1 MRHPQWIKFGTL
13 AVYGFLLTF
22 AAFRGDSAHAARSSV
37 AQCLDDTLEQRLVKA
52 VGPRSPYQPILSTD
66 LDFLRSEARFSE
78 GPAPQRNVAIVPP
91 HEQFRI
97 NGEVQAILELK
108 KRLIARYRN
117 RIIDVQK
124 GHGADI
130 LRAVR
135 EQFGMMLKELPET
148 APQVY
153 RREGD
158 TLVNILTNDRLSAKD
173 LATRDPRVALEK
185 LGQMVP
191 DDLIFMKKK
200 GDEYHMI
207 GGNLAFPTRWSI
219 GGAIGE
225 SISDIH
231 VRLGAN
237 PEHSAAFSTMINRVL
252 DRTLVTPDVV
262 RRNNWFLDLDPRYP
276 LPNYQTV
283 RFKEPE
289 SIGKRNYLDSVF
301 VRSERQTMRG
311 LPESKTVVFGIQPFV
326 YPLRTI
332 LKDRDVAANLVDG
345 IKVKLLPTRDN
356 PDYVGKV
363 AKYIE
368 SDLARDP
375 SSVPTQVLASEKV
388 NESSYLLRLE
398 KPAGLHLVPGEAVRV
413 TLDTPNGKATRTLSL
428 ASSPDSDFLEFAV
441 KDSESDFKQ
450 TLKSLKSGAA
460 VQLEATGTSLE
471 FKPEKPAVMI
481 AGGIGIT
488 PFRSFI
494 QHVKDRNLN
503 TPMWLFY
510 GNRNEIAFE
519 NEINNAAKEN
529 RNLDVTHVLSRPGS
543 DWKGE
548 RGRVDESFLQ
558 KTVPSLPNDA
568 IYYVV
573 ASPQMA
579 NDTRAALTK
588 LGIPENRISIEAFP
602 GYEAKPAPGEKQAF
616 DPKQVSDHQTVCYC
630 HRVTAGALR
639 EAIKSGASTLSELKD
654 QTRAATGC
662 GGCECNVMGLLQC
675 EIAK

>member
-1 MRHPQWIKFGTL
+1 MRYSPWTRFGTF
-13 AVYGFLLTF
+13 AVFGFLLTF
-22 AAFRGDSAHAARSSV
+22 AAHAAKPGFTK
-37 AQCLDDTLEQRLVKA
+37 CFNDTLEQKLIKI

-66 LDFLRSEARFSE
+66 LDFLRSEARFAE
-78 GPAPQRNVAIVPP
+78 GPAPQRNVGIIAP

-97 NGEVQAILELK
+97 NGELKAILDLK
-108 KRLIARYRN
+108 KRLMTRYRD
-117 RIIDVQK
+117 RIIDVKK

-135 EQFGMMLKELPET
+135 EQFGMILKELPEV
-148 APQVY
+148 APESY

-158 TLVNILTNDRLSAKD
+158 TLVNVLTNDRLSAKD

-200 GDEYHMI
+200 GDEYYLI

-219 GGAIGE
+219 GGALGE

-231 VRLGAN
+231 VRLGAD
-237 PEHSAAFSTMINRVL
+237 PEKAAAFSTMINRIL
-252 DRTLVTPDVV
+252 DRTLMTPDVV

-289 SIGKRNYLDSVF
+289 QITKKNYLDSVF

-326 YPLRTI
+326 YPLREI
-332 LKDRDVAANLVDG
+332 VKDRDIAANLVDG

-356 PDYVGKV
+356 PDYVGRV

-368 SDLARDP
+368 SDLSRDP
-375 SSVPTQVLASEKV
+375 SNVQTKVLASEKV
-388 NESSYLLRLE
+388 NESSSLLRLE

-413 TLDTPNGKATRTLSL
+413 TLDTPKGKATRTLSL
-428 ASSPDSDFLEFAV
+428 ASSPDSDHLEFAV
-441 KDSESDFKQ
+441 KDSDSDFKQ
-450 TLKSLKSGAA
+450 TFKSLKAGAA
-460 VQLEATGTSLE
+460 VKLELTGTSLE
-471 FKPEKPAVMI
+471 FKPEKPAIMI

-494 QHVKDRNLN
+494 QYVKKNKLE

-519 NEINNAAKEN
+519 KELSAAAQEN
-529 RNLDVTHVLSRPGS
+529 SKLDVTHVLSRPDASWQGA
-543 DWKGE
+543 
-548 RGRVDESFLQ
+548 RGRVDEAFLQ
-558 KTVPSLPNDA
+558 KAVPTLPKDA

-579 NDTRAALTK
+579 DDTRAALTK
-588 LGIPENRISIEAFP
+588 LGIPESRISIETFP
-602 GYEAKPAPGEKQAF
+602 GYEAKPGNGVSQKPAF
-616 DPKQVSDHQTVCYC
+616 DPKTTPDHQTVCYC

-639 EAIKSGASTLSELKD
+639 EAIQNGASTLAEIKG

-675 EIAK
+675 EMAK